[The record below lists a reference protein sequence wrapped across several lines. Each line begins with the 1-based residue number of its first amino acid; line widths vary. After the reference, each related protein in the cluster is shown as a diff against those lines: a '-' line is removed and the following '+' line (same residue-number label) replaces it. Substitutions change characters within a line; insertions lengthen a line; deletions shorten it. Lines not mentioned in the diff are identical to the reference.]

1 MQEQVEQVV
10 DDVRAFV
17 SADGADI
24 QIVQFDDAAN
34 HLRLRLDLTGVEC
47 LECVIPPTMLAA
59 MITDRVH
66 RTLSGDLV
74 VEIDDPRE
82 TLEH

>member
-1 MQEQVEQVV
+1 MEQVV

-34 HLRLRLDLTGVEC
+34 RLRLRLDLTRVEC

-59 MITDRVH
+59 MITDRIH
-66 RTLSGDLV
+66 RMVSNTLV
-74 VEIDDPRE
+74 VEVDDPRE
-82 TLEH
+82 TVDH

>member
-1 MQEQVEQVV
+1 MQERVEQVV
-10 DDVRAFV
+10 DEVRAFV

-24 QIVQFDDAAN
+24 QIVQFDDEAN
-34 HLRLRLDLTGVEC
+34 RLRLRLDLTGVEC

-66 RTLSGDLV
+66 RSLSTELV
-74 VEIDDPRE
+74 VQIDDPRE
-82 TLEH
+82 TVDH